1 MKIAIDGPA
10 GVGKSTIAK
19 LLAKKF
25 NLIYINTGAMYRGL
39 AYVLMKSPGLDI
51 ENIKMEFKGDRLI
64 VNEEDVSGKIFN
76 EKIDKM
82 SSKVSKDFKVRKVL
96 TQIQKSMVETYDR
109 IVMEGRD
116 IGTVVMP
123 NADYKFFLTASV
135 EARAKRRFEQEKN
148 KGIKNLDLKEIKKA
162 IIQRDHDDT
171 TRKNA
176 PLKKADDAIEIDTTN
191 LSIQEVINKI
201 SYYITGGKYE
211 H

>member
-19 LLAKKF
+19 LLAKEF

-39 AYVLMKSPGLDI
+39 AYFLLKNPNLDM
-51 ENIKMEFKGDRLI
+51 ENIKMEFEGDRLI
-64 VNEEDVSGKIFN
+64 VNGEDVSDKIFN
-76 EKIDKM
+76 ERIDKM

-96 TQIQKSMVETYDR
+96 TQIQKNMAENYNR

-123 NADYKFFLTASV
+123 NADYKFFLTASAD
-135 EARAKRRFEQEKN
+135 ERAKRRFEQEKN
-148 KGIKNLDLKEIKKA
+148 KGMKDLNLQEIKKA
-162 IIQRDHDDT
+162 IIQRDRDDT

-191 LSIQEVINKI
+191 LSIQEVIAKI
-201 SYYITGGKYE
+201 SYYISGGKDE

>member
-39 AYVLMKSPGLDI
+39 AYFLLKDPNLNIDS
-51 ENIKMEFKGDRLI
+51 IKMEFKGSRLI
-64 VNEEDVSGKIFN
+64 INGEDVSDKIFN

-96 TQIQKSMVETYDR
+96 TQIQKSMVENYGR

-123 NADYKFFLTASV
+123 NANYKFFLTASV
-135 EARAKRRFEQEKN
+135 DARAKRRFEQEKN
-148 KGIKNLDLKEIKKA
+148 KGIKNLDLQEIKRA

-176 PLKKADDAIEIDTTN
+176 PLKKANDAIEIDTTN
-191 LSIQEVINKI
+191 LSIQEVIDKI
-201 SYYITGGKYE
+201 SYYITGGKK
-211 H
+211 